1 VKKGDLVRCS
11 GACYDAPINHHEMGA
26 AIRHYDGVLPDGTL
40 GVIVDMITAD
50 SERFWYLVL
59 AEGRTAWVNGSG
71 LRAA

>member
-40 GVIVDMITAD
+40 GVIVDIVGG
-50 SERFWYLVL
+50 WCQVL
-59 AEGRTAWVNGSG
+59 TSGRTVWV
-71 LRAA
+71 RRVQTRDAVVY